1 MQSVDQIVNRQDL
14 IPAQPVY
21 APAGELNEFARQH
34 INSIF
39 KRLAH
44 TFPSYKNTYRTE
56 EERDEVKRVW
66 VKGLVEGG
74 ITSVD
79 QITRG
84 MAKARQ
90 TESDFFPSVG
100 KFISWCKPDAADMGL
115 PSAHEAW
122 LEINRNS
129 HQIFVH
135 KWSHPT
141 VYECGRRLGWYEL
154 RNGFVTQK
162 QLEVIYKTLIDE
174 LAGGAVFTLPEYDAT
189 RLEHHRSGHQVQTD
203 QSKAAGRSALKQLKA
218 ALGVS
223 HE

>member
-14 IPAQPVY
+14 IPVQPVQ

-56 EERDEVKRVW
+56 DERDEVKRVW

-79 QITRG
+79 QIARG

-90 TESDFFPSVG
+90 AESDFFPSVG
-100 KFISWCKPDAADMGL
+100 KFISWCKPDASDMGL

-135 KWSHPT
+135 QWSHPA
-141 VYECGRRLGWYEL
+141 VYECGRRLGWYEV
-154 RNGFVTQK
+154 RNGFVAQK
-162 QLEVIYKTLIDE
+162 QFEVSYKALIDE
-174 LAGGAVFTLPEYDAT
+174 VANGAVFTLPEYDAT
-189 RLEHHRSGHQVQTD
+189 RLEHHRNGEQVRTEE
-203 QSKAAGRSALKQLKA
+203 SIKAAKLAIQEMRKG
-218 ALGVS
+218 LGL
-223 HE
+223 